1 MTKRRSSNIPSQTV
15 SELALI
21 DFHWASQLSAL
32 CCHVTMWPSEQ
43 ANQVTA
49 KKYTAGG
56 ASAVKPC
63 VSAAKTHKPQFP
75 SGSLVFVYLCIRPC
89 EVGSRCVWRFSF
101 LSG

>member
-1 MTKRRSSNIPSQTV
+1 MTKRRSSNIPGQIV

-56 ASAVKPC
+56 ASADSC
-63 VSAAKTHKPQFP
+63 IQTLFVSACKQTLK
-75 SGSLVFVYLCIRPC
+75 GR
-89 EVGSRCVWRFSF
+89 RD
-101 LSG
+101 